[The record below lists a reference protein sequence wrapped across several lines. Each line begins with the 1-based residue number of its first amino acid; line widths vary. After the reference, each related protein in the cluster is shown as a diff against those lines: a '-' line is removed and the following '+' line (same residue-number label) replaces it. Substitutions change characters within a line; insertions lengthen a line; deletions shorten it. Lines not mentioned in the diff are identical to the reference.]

1 MKAPGV
7 QRLHRVTT
15 FALLLAGVFGVFFQ
29 VNKAGPFR
37 DINPFA
43 QDPYDAIGSFGVQAA
58 LVVGVLSFA
67 RAVRIRNDP
76 SPSRK
81 IRLVLRGDAL
91 VLAAV
96 GIPLIAD
103 ATAVLTHPLPRS
115 LWGDMLV
122 VQLVALSLL
131 AILVAAALAVAIPT
145 IPSSP
150 PPRDLTPADAL
161 DDLWALVRVPLN
173 RARRI
178 LPGRVVDG
186 VGRLTSD
193 SLFSR
198 SPWIDPRRHPWRF
211 ACLCGFAAGLALV
224 AAQLQEGLPPSLG
237 IGLLVAGIYISGELL
252 ATVAGFAILGGYLGI
267 RPSLGLHK

>member
-1 MKAPGV
+1 LKASGV
-7 QRLHRVTT
+7 QRVHRVTT
-15 FALLLAGVFGVFFQ
+15 YDLLLAGVFGVFFQ

-43 QDPYDAIGSFGVQAA
+43 QDSYDAIGSFGVQAA

-76 SPSRK
+76 SQSPK
-81 IRLVLRGDAL
+81 IRLVLRGDVLA
-91 VLAAV
+91 LAAV

-115 LWGDMLV
+115 PWGDILV
-122 VQLVALSLL
+122 IQLVALSLL
-131 AILVAAALAVAIPT
+131 AIIVVAALAIAIPA

-150 PPRDLTPADAL
+150 PPRDLTPADAV
-161 DDLWALVRVPLN
+161 DDLWALARGPLN

-178 LPGRVVDG
+178 LPGRVVDD
-186 VGRLTSD
+186 VGLLTSD

-198 SPWIDPRRHPWRF
+198 LPWIDPRRHPWRF

-237 IGLLVAGIYISGELL
+237 IGLLVAGIFISGELF
-252 ATVAGFAILGGYLGI
+252 ATVVGFAVLGGYLGI
-267 RPSLGLHK
+267 RPSLDLHK

>member
-1 MKAPGV
+1 
-7 QRLHRVTT
+7 
-15 FALLLAGVFGVFFQ
+15 
-29 VNKAGPFR
+29 
-37 DINPFA
+37 
-43 QDPYDAIGSFGVQAA
+43 
-58 LVVGVLSFA
+58 
-67 RAVRIRNDP
+67 
-76 SPSRK
+76 
-81 IRLVLRGDAL
+81 
-91 VLAAV
+91 
-96 GIPLIAD
+96 
-103 ATAVLTHPLPRS
+103 
-115 LWGDMLV
+115 MLV

-161 DDLWALVRVPLN
+161 DDLWALVRVPLD
-173 RARRI
+173 RACRI

-186 VGRLTSD
+186 VDRLTSD

-237 IGLLVAGIYISGELL
+237 IGLIVAGIYISGELL
-252 ATVAGFAILGGYLGI
+252 ATVVGFAVLGGYLGI